1 MNTHTHSSRAFF
13 ALLGILI
20 LIMSLGGCQ
29 RWNKVDMT
37 QRIEGVPPIMIE
49 TLSEHYLIVMRAPNS
64 GWDIQIEKDERIR
77 DGVRLYVTVRRPD
90 PALMYPQAIVDKRV
104 LTQIRTD
111 NTIEIAGRLLDAHE
125 TTKGK
130 GFAPIEPVDAFED

>member
-1 MNTHTHSSRAFF
+1 MNTHTHSSRTFF
-13 ALLGILI
+13 ALIGILI
-20 LIMSLGGCQ
+20 LCISGCQ
-29 RWNKVDMT
+29 RWNKVDMS
-37 QRIEGVPPIMIE
+37 QRIEGVPPIMVE

-64 GWDIQIEKDERIR
+64 GWDIQIEKNERIK

-90 PALMYPQAIVDKRV
+90 PGFMYPQAIVDKRV

-111 NTIEIAGRLLDAHE
+111 NIIEIAGRLLDTHE

-130 GFAPIEPVDAFED
+130 GFAPIEPVEAFED